1 MHSQTVRKT
10 FIDFF
15 RSRGHRE
22 IPSSTL
28 IGAESDGVL
37 FTVAGMQPLIAH
49 LMGAPHPSGRRLVN
63 SQRCLRTVDIDEVGD
78 PAHLTCFEMLGVWSL
93 GDYFKR
99 ESLRWT
105 LELLCDAYGL
115 DPGRLCVTVFETD
128 AESPRIWA
136 ELGMPE
142 RRIFRYGAEHNW
154 WALDGPGPCGPD
166 SEVFYWTGDGPPEG
180 EPATDPRWVELG
192 NNVFMQYSRDEA
204 GRLTELAQRNVDI
217 GAGLERLVTVIGGHG
232 SVYDTD
238 LFRDTIERIRRLSR
252 HRDVYSERI
261 VADHLRSSAMLIR
274 DGVRP
279 ANQGRGYVLRRL
291 IRRMVRHGR
300 LLGIDGELTG
310 PLATEQPPEVL
321 DVLTL
326 EERTFSRTL
335 RRGLRELERTV
346 RRGGCGDGEL
356 VHRMF
361 ETHGL
366 PPEITVEEL
375 DRLGVPAA
383 ADWRDGYE
391 RRRRDHAERSRAT
404 P

>member
-1 MHSQTVRKT
+1 MHSQTVRET

-28 IGAESDGVL
+28 IGSESGGVL
-37 FTVAGMQPLIAH
+37 FTVAGMQPLIAN

-78 PAHLTCFEMLGVWSL
+78 PSHLTCFEMLGVWSL

-105 LELLCDAYGL
+105 LELLCDVYGL
-115 DPGRLCVTVFETD
+115 DPGRLCVTVFGPDT
-128 AESPRIWA
+128 ESPRIWS

-154 WALDGPGPCGPD
+154 WSLDGPGPCGPD
-166 SEVFYWTGDGPPEG
+166 SEVFYWTGDAPPEG

-192 NNVFMQYSRDEA
+192 NNVFMQYARDEH
-204 GRLTELAQRNVDI
+204 GRLTELGQRNVDI
-217 GAGLERLVTVIGGHG
+217 GVGLERLVTVIGGHD

-238 LFRDTIERIRRLSR
+238 LFSDTIERIRRLSR
-252 HRDVYSERI
+252 HRDVRSERI
-261 VADHLRSSAMLIR
+261 VADHLRSSLMLVG

-310 PLATEQPPEVL
+310 PLAEEQPPDVL
-321 DVLTL
+321 DVLAL

-335 RRGLRELERTV
+335 HRGLRELDRTV
-346 RRGGCGDGEL
+346 RRGGRGDGEL

-375 DRLGVPAA
+375 GRLGVPPARA
-383 ADWRDGYE
+383 LGALPGPPLRWR
-391 RRRRDHAERSRAT
+391 

>member
-1 MHSQTVRKT
+1 MHSDHVRQT

-22 IPSSTL
+22 IPSSALT
-28 IGAESDGVL
+28 GAESDGVL
-37 FTVAGMQPLIAH
+37 FTVAGMQPLIGN
-49 LMGAPHPSGRRLVN
+49 LMGTPHPAGRRLVN

-78 PAHLTCFEMLGVWSL
+78 PSHLTCFEMLGCWSL
-93 GDYFKR
+93 GDYFKE

-128 AESPRIWA
+128 TESPRIWS
-136 ELGMPE
+136 ELGL
-142 RRIFRYGAEHNW
+142 RRIFRYGTEHNW
-154 WALDGPGPCGPD
+154 WGLDGPGPCGPD
-166 SEVFYWTGDGPPEG
+166 SEVFYWTGDGPVEG

-192 NNVFMQYSRDEA
+192 NNVFMEHFRDER
-204 GRLTELAQRNVDI
+204 GRLTQLRQRNVDI
-217 GAGLERLVTVIGGHG
+217 GIGLERLVTVVGGHG

-238 LFRDTIERIRRLSR
+238 LFSDVIERVRRLSR
-252 HRDVYSERI
+252 RRDTRSERI
-261 VADHLRSSAMLIR
+261 VADHLRSSLMLIR

-279 ANQGRGYVLRRL
+279 SNQGRGYVLRRL

-300 LLGIDGELTG
+300 LLEIDGELG
-310 PLATEQPPEVL
+310 VRLTETTPELL
-321 DVLTL
+321 DVLIR
-326 EERTFSRTL
+326 EEQTFARTL
-335 RRGLRELERTV
+335 QRGLRELDRTV
-346 RRGGCGDGEL
+346 RHGGRGDGEL

-375 DRLGVPAA
+375 GRLGVPAA
-383 ADWRDGYE
+383 PDWRDGYE
-391 RRRRDHAERSRAT
+391 RRRREHAERSRAT